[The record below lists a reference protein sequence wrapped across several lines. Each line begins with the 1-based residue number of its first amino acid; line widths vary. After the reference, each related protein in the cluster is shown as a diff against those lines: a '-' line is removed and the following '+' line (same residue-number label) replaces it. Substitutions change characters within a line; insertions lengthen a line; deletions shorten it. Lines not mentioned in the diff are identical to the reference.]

1 MKKDNGKKR
10 KGEARKPQRR
20 PALQWHRAVIIDY
33 ATLIAW
39 PNVERVEIGRKER
52 KGKITSGLCVKI
64 YITEKKRKPLKEEH
78 LPKWAHV
85 LVPVGKGMYAKR
97 RIQTDV
103 VWHAPPEF
111 CSRPDD
117 FLNPIA
123 GGAMIGVPT
132 RKAGTYTCV
141 VANSQG
147 QPFAVTAGHV
157 VQGFQGR
164 IAPGVQVLQPPTPS
178 PTIPSGQSQLLGQTI
193 DGFFGNTPQGFL
205 DFALLQILPSRTA
218 VSDALDSLPVR
229 RQIMSSA
236 FVINNA
242 ISVTKFGAFTGR
254 TEGVFSAPVTSIVI
268 GGIIVRNVLE
278 FKGTNEALFGD
289 QGDSGALVVSA
300 SPGSQGLIVGI
311 LFATMPPTPDAPSG
325 RGFVLPFERL
335 TGLQPA

>member
-1 MKKDNGKKR
+1 MIAEKWEQIKALFEDVFDLSPEERQRFLKR
-10 KGEARKPQRR
+10 LNLENPEAASEVIKLLRSYEEAGEFLLQPCTVPSEFLEGFETEQYRFAPGDVLCGRFRIIELMGHGGMGEVYKAWDEEREDHV
-20 PALQWHRAVIIDY
+20 ALK
-33 ATLIAW
+33 TL
-39 PNVERVEIGRKER
+39 RSQ
-52 KGKITSGLCVKI
+52 TS
-64 YITEKKRKPLKEEH
+64 
-78 LPKWAHV
+78 
-85 LVPVGKGMYAKR
+85 
-97 RIQTDV
+97 
-103 VWHAPPEF
+103 
-111 CSRPDD
+111 
-117 FLNPIA
+117 
-123 GGAMIGVPT
+123 IGVPT

-178 PTIPSGQSQLLGQTI
+178 PTIPSGQSLLLGQTI

-278 FKGTNEALFGD
+278 FKGINEALFGD